1 MISNDW
7 YTSFLCSVGIIDYD
21 GLASSQKRKCL
32 VILRTILVFST
43 IPCFVYH
50 SLLTKA
56 KPEAVKSQTSKNT
69 RSFKQIKMNL
79 NQTTKNGK
87 ASTWRLDWPRR
98 MSVVK
103 SWPEPGTSNFRHAGN
118 TILIPTKPH
127 AIIKHNISSG
137 TVSAVTSATASFRF
151 WSFGWDSFWFVWMIF
166 ICLGFDSF
174 WLCFGQQKMVHKTW
188 DDGKEQNCCQDYK
201 TFPLLTTHTVTAYA
215 KDGDYILGVVFH
227 PKPSSVSDVAG
238 IQSMHASLN

>member
-1 MISNDW
+1 MTRLGLDAVWNTFSNVCHHIHMSNLVWKHLHWSVSSVFRSESRMISNDW
-7 YTSFLCSVGIIDYD
+7 YTSFLRSVGILDYD
-21 GLASSQKRKCL
+21 RLASSQKRKCL
-32 VILRTILVFST
+32 VILTTILLFSI

-103 SWPEPGTSNFRHAGN
+103 SWWSEPGTGNFRRAGN

-127 AIIKHNISSG
+127 AIIKHIIVR
-137 TVSAVTSATASFRF
+137 TT
-151 WSFGWDSFWFVWMIF
+151 FGF
-166 ICLGFDSF
+166 
-174 WLCFGQQKMVHKTW
+174 
-188 DDGKEQNCCQDYK
+188 
-201 TFPLLTTHTVTAYA
+201 
-215 KDGDYILGVVFH
+215 
-227 PKPSSVSDVAG
+227 
-238 IQSMHASLN
+238 

>member
-1 MISNDW
+1 MAVWNTFSNVCHVWKHIGPCLQFFGRNPGWSPMTDIW
-7 YTSFLCSVGIIDYD
+7 YTSFLRSVGILDYD
-21 GLASSQKRKCL
+21 RLARSQKRNCL
-32 VILRTILVFST
+32 VILTTILLFSI

-87 ASTWRLDWPRR
+87 ASIWRLDWARR

-103 SWPEPGTSNFRHAGN
+103 SWWSEPGGTGNFRRAGN

-127 AIIKHNISSG
+127 AIIKHIIVR
-137 TVSAVTSATASFRF
+137 TT
-151 WSFGWDSFWFVWMIF
+151 FGF
-166 ICLGFDSF
+166 
-174 WLCFGQQKMVHKTW
+174 
-188 DDGKEQNCCQDYK
+188 
-201 TFPLLTTHTVTAYA
+201 
-215 KDGDYILGVVFH
+215 
-227 PKPSSVSDVAG
+227 
-238 IQSMHASLN
+238 